1 MKKLFVL
8 LMTVLVF
15 SFSAWCQK
23 TIPVFTTI
31 NELFTTKVTSV
42 NDAKQILIKHK
53 LATDESCVITN
64 SEYSASAK
72 ILRSKTY
79 NEDYGTIWVEVTYD
93 YNEYPSNFSG
103 VLFMIEKNYINV
115 FKSYLKKNNYKLLGE
130 KPDFPWTQY
139 YEGKYSCGITN
150 MPDNGLSV
158 MFAR

>member
-1 MKKLFVL
+1 MKQLTIL
-8 LMTVLVF
+8 LMAVLF
-15 SFSAWCQK
+15 CSLSAWSQK

-64 SEYSASAK
+64 SEYSVSAK
-72 ILRSKTY
+72 ILRSKTN

-93 YNEYPSNFSG
+93 YNEYPSNFYAVS
-103 VLFMIEKNYINV
+103 FIIEKNYINI
-115 FKSYLKKNNYKLLGE
+115 FKNYLKKNNYKFLGE

-139 YEGKYSCGITN
+139 YKGKYSCGVTD

-158 MFAR
+158 MFVR